1 MFLLTTNYSVVKV
14 WDFGMGKL
22 IQTRVYS
29 VAITAVVLNPTEQL
43 FFSGGI
49 DGRIFVNK
57 LEIGPVDDDPVF
69 AAEDQAVV
77 LKGHK

>member
-1 MFLLTTNYSVVKV
+1 
-14 WDFGMGKL
+14 MGKL

-43 FFSGGI
+43 CFSGGI

-57 LEIGPVDDDPVF
+57 LEIGLVDDDPVF